1 LTSILINELT
11 SSIRSLIGAVAVPN
25 VILAVAEL
33 PKTRS
38 GKVTRRV
45 LRKIAEGDE
54 KADLGDLSTLLDE
67 SVIAQLWKEISQ
79 WSRKKR
85 SHYEHR
91 LD

>member
-1 LTSILINELT
+1 LTSTLINELT

-79 WSRKKR
+79 
-85 SHYEHR
+85 
-91 LD
+91 